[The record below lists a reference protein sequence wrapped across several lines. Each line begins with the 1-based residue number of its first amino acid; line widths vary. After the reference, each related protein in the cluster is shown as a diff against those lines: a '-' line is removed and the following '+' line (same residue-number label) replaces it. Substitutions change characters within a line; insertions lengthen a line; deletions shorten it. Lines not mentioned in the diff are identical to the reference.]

1 MSAMHDWTKSGWFI
15 TANRD
20 MQVLVGADRHA
31 ENSINYITK
40 DDKKVITIHH
50 HTQQTKLTMHLII

>member
-1 MSAMHDWTKSGWFI
+1 MHDWTKSGWFI

-20 MQVLVGADRHA
+20 MQVLVGGDRHA

-40 DDKKVITIHH
+40 DDKGNYNSITPTGRIDAC
-50 HTQQTKLTMHLII
+50 I